1 MAIDNTGPEPDIKER
16 ARELRRQGLSV
27 KQIVAE
33 LGLTSTHIVQDW
45 VQGVPPPAWTRRPRA
60 KDAERARARELRTQ
74 GLTYDEIANE
84 LKVSKSSISLWTRD
98 LPHPERGPD
107 VPGPR
112 LAGLR
117 RHYELR
123 RRKDE
128 EERRRYV
135 ESVTD
140 DVGKLSERELVIAGA
155 VAYWAEGTKSKP
167 WRRAETVIF
176 TNSDA
181 DMIRLFL
188 AFRLRVAIHES
199 ADEEQA
205 KIFWAQVAG
214 VPAASLQRSTL
225 KRHRVPPTERTSA
238 RTTTAAWS
246 SASFGARPC
255 IGRSRASGSRSV
267 TRPAIA
273 WVASPGS
280 SNWQD
285 CGFWVHLSGFESL
298 TGSSARRS
306 GLPALAT
313 TR

>member
-1 MAIDNTGPEPDIKER
+1 MAIDKDDPEPDIKER
-16 ARELRRQGLSV
+16 ALELRRQGMSV
-27 KQIVAE
+27 KQIVAA
-33 LGLTSTHIVQDW
+33 LGLHSTHNVQDW

-74 GLTYDEIANE
+74 GLTYDEIAKE

-107 VPGPR
+107 DPGPR

-123 RRKDE
+123 RRRDD

-167 WRRAETVIF
+167 WRRAETVTFI
-176 TNSDA
+176 NSAA
-181 DMIRLFL
+181 DMIRLLL
-188 AFRLRVAIHES
+188 AFLRLMNVTDDRLRLRVSIHES

-205 KIFWAQVAG
+205 RIFWAQVAG
-214 VPAASLQRSTL
+214 VPAGSLQRSTL
-225 KRHRVPPTERTSA
+225 KRHRVRTNRKNVGADYHGCLVIRVLRSA
-238 RTTTAAWS
+238 ALYRQVEGVWFAVREAASDSLSAPSRVVQGQDRTLWLY
-246 SASFGARPC
+246 R
-255 IGRSRASGSRSV
+255 
-267 TRPAIA
+267 
-273 WVASPGS
+273 
-280 SNWQD
+280 
-285 CGFWVHLSGFESL
+285 
-298 TGSSARRS
+298 
-306 GLPALAT
+306 
-313 TR
+313 